1 MRPILLI
8 VDDDPNVLRAIELE
22 LRQHYGSRFHIL
34 KTESGQKALEFA
46 KQLTMNANDSDI
58 PHDQEALLHQIRLFS
73 GLSDQELKTIEKG
86 EEVWFEAG
94 DKIFAE
100 GQHDTFYVLIEGNA
114 DVILRDGSKETVLF
128 SFGSGDHFGELPI
141 ILGRSD
147 YTCDVYA
154 TKKSHLLRWKKD
166 AFWKMIYSFPS
177 LTRELLHSVAQIL
190 RTLETML
197 QQNQKLI
204 ALGGLAA
211 GLAHELNN
219 PAAAANRTITQLSDS
234 IQEWRLLVKKLNVQ
248 HGLTA
253 QQWSYISE
261 LRNDASMLD
270 LNPISRYSSSLS
282 ENSSTPTGNL
292 KINDP
297 IAQAEQEDEIIDW
310 LKSHGVK
317 DDWNLSSDLVN
328 AGMTIDK
335 LNDIASNVASSQSS
349 TKSTRIDSSNN
360 TIDQKNP
367 PLLEDILSW
376 LNTTIRIDRLLYEI
390 KTSTTQIS
398 ELVSAVKAYS
408 YMDQAPLQDVDI
420 HSGIEST
427 LTMLQR
433 KLREAD
439 ITVIREYD
447 SNLPHINAIGN
458 ELNQVWTNLIDNA
471 IDGIGKHGTI
481 TIRTKNESN
490 SQIVIEVVD
499 NGSQGIP
506 KKAQSRIFEPFF
518 TTKEPGKGTGLGLS
532 ISHRIITQTH
542 KGDINFHSRPGYTS
556 FQIRLPIIY
565 KGIEQ
570 KH

>member
-1 MRPILLI
+1 MLDSNNDNNKNNEEINDKTMSI
-8 VDDDPNVLRAIELE
+8 RA
-22 LRQHYGSRFHIL
+22 
-34 KTESGQKALEFA
+34 T
-46 KQLTMNANDSDI
+46 NNSDI
-58 PHDQEALLHQIRLFS
+58 TPDHETFLHQIRLFS
-73 GLSDQELKTIEKG
+73 GLTDQELKTIEKG
-86 EEVWFEAG
+86 EEVWFDAG
-94 DKIFAE
+94 DKVLAE
-100 GQHDTFYVLIEGNA
+100 GEHDTFYVLLDGKVE
-114 DVILRDGSKETVLF
+114 VILRDESKEAVL
-128 SFGSGDHFGELPI
+128 SSYDSGDHFGELPI
-141 ILGRSD
+141 ILGWSD
-147 YTCDVYA
+147 HKCAAYA
-154 TKKSHLLRWKKD
+154 TKKSHLLKWDED
-166 AFWKMIYSFPS
+166 AFWRMIYSSPS
-177 LTRELLHSVAQIL
+177 LIRQILHSMAKL
-190 RTLETML
+190 LETLETVL

-219 PAAAANRTITQLSDS
+219 PAAPANRTITQSSDS
-234 IQEWRLLVKKLNVQ
+234 IQAWSLLVKKLNVQ

-317 DDWNLSSDLVN
+317 DDWNLASDLVN

-335 LNDIASNVASSQSS
+335 LNDIASNVASSQSI

-427 LTMLQR
+427 LTMLSH
-433 KLREAD
+433 KLKEAD
-439 ITVIREYD
+439 ITIIREYD

-458 ELNQVWTNLIDNA
+458 ELNQVWSNLIDNA

-481 TIRTKNESN
+481 TIRTKNEGN
-490 SQIVIEVVD
+490 SQILVEVVD

-506 KKAQSRIFEPFF
+506 KEVQPRIFEPFF

-542 KGDINFHSRPGYTS
+542 KGDINFSSRPGHTY

-565 KGIEQ
+565 KGIQQ
-570 KH
+570 KYWSWIKP